1 MEIRVVRQNFIDS
14 LNFINKISISKTGV
28 SILSNVLIEAT
39 SGKVKLTSTNLE
51 ETIIALCGAEVLK
64 DGLTTV
70 NLRTLTDFIVN
81 LKSDIVS
88 IELKENLLNIFDDK
102 SNISLNTIPYEEF
115 PSIPAKNDESFL
127 DIPSIDFA
135 DAIDRTT
142 FSTSQDSSKAI
153 LTGVLFEVD
162 KDIHLVGI
170 DGFRLSS
177 INIDFKSFRSKE
189 KELLVIPSSSLNNIS
204 KIIREM
210 NLSNDSCVT
219 LSKVGRDNQIVFEID
234 NVSFITRV
242 IDGKYP
248 DYSKIIPADFE
259 SNFVIN
265 TADFIDSVKLTSIF
279 KFKDVSKIY
288 FDILTKDKK
297 IKFNSSLAEIGS
309 AVSTVDL
316 DVIDG
321 KDNRISYNAK
331 YVMDFLVHCNS
342 DKVEVNCI
350 NASMKKATKFTEVGN
365 SKYFHL
371 IMPIMDR

>member
-28 SILSNVLIEAT
+28 AILSNVLIEAT

-51 ETIIALCGAEVLK
+51 ETIIAVCGAEVLK

-177 INIDFKSFRSKE
+177 INIDFKNFRSKE
-189 KELLVIPSSSLNNIS
+189 KEVLVIPSSSLNNIS

-210 NLSNDSCVT
+210 NLSNDSCVI
-219 LSKVGRDNQIVFEID
+219 LSKVGKDNQIVFEID

-265 TADFIDSVKLTSIF
+265 TTDFIDSVKLTSIF

-309 AVSTVDL
+309 AVSIVDL

-321 KDNRISYNAK
+321 NDNRISYNAK
-331 YVMDFLVHCNS
+331 YVMDFLTHCNS
-342 DKVEVNCI
+342 DKVDVNCI